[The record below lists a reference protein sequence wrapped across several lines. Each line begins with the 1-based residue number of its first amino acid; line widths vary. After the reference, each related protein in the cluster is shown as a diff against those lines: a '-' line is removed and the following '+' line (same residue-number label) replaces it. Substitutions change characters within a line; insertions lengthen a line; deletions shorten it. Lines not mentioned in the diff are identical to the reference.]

1 MSKAQKSFMKDL
13 ARSKRAEG
21 RYLEWQRKQ
30 LRKGTRKYKREVA
43 GNSIGLLGGIFLFM
57 CAVSVLGKLQGDSSG
72 GETMFFGSFL
82 EMLRNVPTID
92 MSWAYFKDDWLSGW
106 DVNVLPG
113 LRSFIAG
120 LIGILQ
126 VGALVCGGM
135 AQTAVYAFYFLQWIF

>member
-13 ARSKRAEG
+13 ARSKRDEG

-57 CAVSVLGKLQGDSSG
+57 CAVSVLGKLQGDNSS

-92 MSWAYFKDDWLSGW
+92 MSWAYFKEDWLSGW
-106 DVNVLPG
+106 DVNFLPG
-113 LRSFIAG
+113 LRSFVGG

-135 AQTAVYAFYFLQWIF
+135 AQTAVYVFYFLQWIF